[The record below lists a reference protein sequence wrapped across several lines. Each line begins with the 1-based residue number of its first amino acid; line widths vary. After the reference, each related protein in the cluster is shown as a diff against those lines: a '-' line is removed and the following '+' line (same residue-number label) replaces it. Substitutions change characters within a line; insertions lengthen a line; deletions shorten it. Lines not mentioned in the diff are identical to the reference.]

1 MPEFWGKDSPYH
13 PSTEFLGTPP
23 DHLKVCVRERLSGNL
38 SNLSAVCS
46 DVCCCGMPAASC
58 EEAGLPARLRAG
70 RQRHALPVPCK
81 CHLLNYEPSHGRGV
95 VRRCA
100 QLVLCAPHCPSETGL
115 PLNPREAS
123 DTKSVAAGVT
133 GVGLAALTV
142 DLPSAVE
149 ALKSSTVLAD
159 AAKAVIS
166 FPLLYHYLGG
176 VRHIYWDHAN
186 YGLQAEK
193 KGPLT
198 LGAVDRSSYAVLG
211 ASLVGTAGLALA
223 WF

>member
-1 MPEFWGKDSPYH
+1 MFAAVGCLQQVAKRPVSPHVFELDGKGTHYRFPVNAISSIMNRATGVVWSAGAPSWCSAHCIVPEF
-13 PSTEFLGTPP
+13 
-23 DHLKVCVRERLSGNL
+23 
-38 SNLSAVCS
+38 
-46 DVCCCGMPAASC
+46 
-58 EEAGLPARLRAG
+58 
-70 RQRHALPVPCK
+70 
-81 CHLLNYEPSHGRGV
+81 
-95 VRRCA
+95 
-100 QLVLCAPHCPSETGL
+100 GL

-123 DTKSVAAGVT
+123 DTKSLAAGVT

-198 LGAVDRSSYAVLG
+198 LSAVDRSSYAVLG